1 MVKSTPSAQIVGKP
15 KSGPSLSSIKKG
27 FYKSRYLYFLFIPV
41 IVYYVIFHYAPMY
54 GLIIA
59 FKKYHPV
66 LGIWK
71 SPWVGLTHI
80 KDFLK
85 SIFFWR
91 LLWNTVGINLY
102 ELAVSFPAPIILA
115 LLLNE
120 VRKSAIKRTIQTIV
134 YLPHFISVIVL
145 ASIVTLFLSPSSGII
160 NAFIKALGGQPIHFL
175 AEPRWFKT
183 VYVLSGVWQGAGW
196 GSIVYLA
203 ALAGIDAELYEA
215 ATVDGASNFQKLLKI
230 TLPCLLPTIII
241 MFILRVG
248 HMFSVGFEKVMLLYN
263 PSTYVTADVIS
274 TYVYRRGIQQGDYS
288 YSAAIGLFNNILNFA
303 TIVFFNRLSKK
314 FSETSLW

>member
-1 MVKSTPSAQIVGKP
+1 MEKTSYQKQIGLKSKRPNI
-15 KSGPSLSSIKKG
+15 SSVKKG
-27 FYKSRYLYFLFIPV
+27 LYRSRYLYFLFIPV
-41 IVYYVIFHYAPMY
+41 IIYYLVFHYSPMY

-59 FKKYHPV
+59 FKNYHPV

-71 SPWVGLTHI
+71 SKWVGLTHI

-85 SIFFWR
+85 SVFFWR
-91 LLWNTVGINLY
+91 LIWNTVSINLY
-102 ELAVSFPAPIILA
+102 DLMVGFPAPIILA

-120 VRKSAIKRTIQTIV
+120 VRKNALKRIIQTIV

-145 ASIVTLFLSPSSGII
+145 AGIITLFLSPSSGVI
-160 NAFIKALGGQPIHFL
+160 NSMIKTLGGKPIHFL
-175 AEPRWFKT
+175 AEAGWFKT
-183 VYVLSGVWQGAGW
+183 VYVWSGIWQGAGW

-203 ALAGIDAELYEA
+203 ALSGIDAELYEA
-215 ATVDGASNFQKLLKI
+215 ATVDGANNFQKLLKI

-248 HMFSVGFEKVMLLYN
+248 GMFSVGFEKVMLLYN

-288 YSAAIGLFNNILNFA
+288 YTTAIGLFNNILNFA
-303 TIVFFNRLSKK
+303 TIMTFNHISKK
-314 FSETSLW
+314 LSETSLW